1 MRTRQQV
8 NNKQG
13 AEAKGEKVLQLHSG
27 QHGPASGSKMHN
39 IYFRANKTICCSV
52 CVYGSYDKVNEALQ
66 ATGVNLKCVVCELGN
81 GNVMERRL

>member
-1 MRTRQQV
+1 MSTRQQV

-52 CVYGSYDKVNEALQ
+52 CVYGSYDIK
-66 ATGVNLKCVVCELGN
+66 
-81 GNVMERRL
+81 